1 MLVTVSVTGKVSQN
15 QLRPMREN
23 AYPSGT
29 NSTTVRMTVS
39 AELFRLEPTAWKN
52 TGNVSDVTS
61 GRKLTPMM
69 RKATRPISMTASSEL
84 NARSIWV
91 GISSKHSV
99 PRAISAIPKQTEA
112 QSVFLHRSMLRE
124 A

>member
-39 AELFRLEPTAWKN
+39 AELFMLEPTAWKN

-61 GRKLTPMM
+61 GRKLTPIIL
-69 RKATRPISMTASSEL
+69 KATRPISMTASSEL
-84 NARSIWV
+84 FF
-91 GISSKHSV
+91 
-99 PRAISAIPKQTEA
+99 RAVHA
-112 QSVFLHRSMLRE
+112 
-124 A
+124 